1 MKRKRTG
8 GSVSSSS
15 LKEDLAYI
23 KAELNKTERKWK
35 KNSFSRTMRI
45 SECFNIPEEVFSNN
59 FIMTVIANN
68 EVMIE
73 NYGKITDYSND
84 YVEMLCCG
92 KCIRI
97 SGQCL
102 KITCYTEDEIIIKG
116 TLCNINFGS

>member
-1 MKRKRTG
+1 MKRKLFG
-8 GSVSSSS
+8 GCGKTSN
-15 LKEDLAYI
+15 LREDLAYI
-23 KAELNKTERKWK
+23 KAEINKTEKKWK
-35 KNSFSRTMRI
+35 KNSFNRTMRI
-45 SECFNIPEEVFSNN
+45 SEHFNIPEEVFSNN

-84 YVEMLCCG
+84 YVEMLCCE

-116 TLCNINFGS
+116 IICNINFGS